1 MQPGLFERYAEAAMN
16 RATGR
21 ASIIAIVMLATFGV
35 TRAQDAGNLSVAG
48 PVLSNSGH
56 NAIDYGADEGYPLGT
71 LATGAQMRHLV
82 ATYSHF
88 DELTPARVVA
98 RAAAPWSFQRAAEPE
113 IYYSFGGER
122 RTIAD
127 YLSRQPTTGL
137 LLARDDTILY
147 EHYQYA
153 RSDRDR
159 FLSQSM
165 AKTITA
171 MLIGIAATE
180 GSIKSIDDDVATYV
194 TGLAG
199 TAYGNTPIRALL
211 HMSSGVDFKEV
222 YDGQD
227 DIARLGRDL
236 FGRPGKDPVVSI
248 AQFNTRVGPPDT
260 RWHYASSETEILGLV
275 LRAATGK
282 PVADYLGEKIWQQI
296 GTEADASWA
305 IDSTGQEV
313 TFCCF
318 NAVLRDYARFGRLL
332 ARDGMWNGR
341 QVIPRQWLIDATTV
355 RSSDAHLAPGTATRY
370 YGYGYQIWLL
380 PGAERRFALL
390 GIRGQMIF
398 VDPGTKLVMVH
409 TAVRPEAVDRTASAE
424 TIALWLAAVDQL
436 GRNAR

>member
-1 MQPGLFERYAEAAMN
+1 MN
-16 RATGR
+16 RAIGR
-21 ASIIAIVMLATFGV
+21 VSIIAMVMLATFGI
-35 TRAQDAGNLSVAG
+35 TSAQEVAKSAVAG
-48 PVLSNSGH
+48 PVLSNTGH
-56 NAIDYGADEGYPLGT
+56 DAGDYGADEGYPLGT
-71 LATGAQMRHLV
+71 LATGAEMRHLV

-88 DELTPARVVA
+88 DELTPARIVA
-98 RAAAPWSFQRAAEPE
+98 RAATPWSFQRAAEPA
-113 IYYSFGGER
+113 IYYSFEGER

-127 YLSRQPTTGL
+127 YLARQPTTGL

-171 MLIGIAATE
+171 MLIGIATTE
-180 GSIKSIDDDVATYV
+180 GVIKSIDDDVATYV
-194 TGLAG
+194 AALAD
-199 TAYGNTPIRALL
+199 TEYGKTPIRALL
-211 HMSSGVDFKEV
+211 HMSSGVDFKET

-236 FGRPGKDPVVSI
+236 FGRPGKAPAVSL
-248 AQFNTRVGPPDT
+248 AQFNTRVASPDT
-260 RWHYASSETEILGLV
+260 RWYYASSETEVLGLV
-275 LRAATGK
+275 LRSVTGT
-282 PVADYLGEKIWQQI
+282 PVADYLSEKIWQRI

-305 IDSTGQEV
+305 IDGTGQEV

-332 ARDGMWNGR
+332 AHDGVWNGR
-341 QVIPRQWLIDATTV
+341 EVIPRQWLIDATTV
-355 RSSDAHLAPGTATRY
+355 SSRDAHLAPGVATTY
-370 YGYGYQIWLL
+370 YGYGYQVWLL
-380 PGAERRFALL
+380 PGAERRFVLL

-398 VDPGTKLVMVH
+398 VDPATKLVMVH
-409 TAVRPEAVDRTASAE
+409 TAVRPKAVDRTASAE
-424 TIALWLAAVDQL
+424 TIALWLAVVDQL